1 MPSTET
7 NPEDAAIAEEFGIE
21 TGQESESEENE
32 NLEEQE
38 EIEFDQ
44 LPASWQKEIKRLR
57 TEAAAKRTAT
67 KKVTPSKKPA
77 ATGTEVDAVQVARDE
92 ARQEARMEFG
102 EQLAAARIEAA
113 LAGLVDDPAELVE
126 DLNLRKYVTDEG
138 DVDIEGVAAL
148 KSRYEKLAGKRQTR
162 RVGHGKQGD
171 PNASKAS
178 PADQF
183 AEVMKDLL

>member
-1 MPSTET
+1 MPDTET
-7 NPEDAAIAEEFGIE
+7 NAEDAAIAEEFGISAD
-21 TGQESESEENE
+21 QESESEENE
-32 NLEEQE
+32 NLEEQQ

-57 TEAAAKRTAT
+57 TEAAAKRTAV
-67 KKVTPSKKPA
+67 KKVTTTSTKPA
-77 ATGTEVDAVQVARDE
+77 ATGDQADAVQVARDE

-138 DVDIEGVAAL
+138 DVDLEGVAAL
-148 KSRYEKLAGKRQTR
+148 KSRYEKLSGKRTR

-183 AEVMKDLL
+183 AEAMKDLL